1 MKRMAFSNPST
12 PPNLSKSCDSLG
24 LLAESWV
31 ELTNNLIQSCSDRLT
46 PPLPFSSGEE
56 YLRLLKEAQRE
67 SNQSSKMSSRRDSP
81 KNSSPKSPPNSPNN
95 EPSNND
101 EDLKGVFINY
111 YAAKEQEKEKD
122 DWMWQWSS
130 GVDKFPPKDWKFE
143 HPEHSNVSSPIPPS
157 LMKDSR
163 AMTYSM
169 RQLRV
174 GEKSLFSKEVLYSLV
189 ITNVLSILIG
199 AGIGVWLSKRGF
211 IFTRLSIE

>member
-1 MKRMAFSNPST
+1 MLKNVFSEKKLITLKNNKFYHFFS
-12 PPNLSKSCDSLG
+12 
-24 LLAESWV
+24 ESWV

-111 YAAKEQEKEKD
+111 YAAKVSTMHLLTGGHKMYRNYKNR
-122 DWMWQWSS
+122 
-130 GVDKFPPKDWKFE
+130 
-143 HPEHSNVSSPIPPS
+143 NVSRYRQQKKS
-157 LMKDSR
+157 LNGKCSFYTFR
-163 AMTYSM
+163 ACPLIHYLS
-169 RQLRV
+169 LIFNV
-174 GEKSLFSKEVLYSLV
+174 GEE
-189 ITNVLSILIG
+189 N
-199 AGIGVWLSKRGF
+199 
-211 IFTRLSIE
+211 